1 MWTVMWV
8 EDGMDKWDRFET
20 ENDVRNL
27 MEELKE
33 NSDVCEED
41 VWIFP
46 PKADEYAMTGNMF
59 FRNGGII

>member
-8 EDGMDKWDRFET
+8 ENGADKWDRFET

-33 NSDVCEED
+33 NFDVYEED
-41 VWIFP
+41 IWIFP
-46 PKADEYAMTGNMF
+46 PKSDDYAMTGD
-59 FRNGGII
+59 RL